1 MGAATGSGSVSA
13 RISGAVEVSRKSSAE
28 PFSETRLNTT
38 GNGLL
43 GLHRRG
49 GRPFDDRSGQGSIR
63 VGPFRAPGIL
73 ENRHSGQ
80 GRLRKPDAVLDDDI
94 EDDVAVPLSNQL
106 QHFLGVQ
113 RPRLVDRRQDAADA
127 QLWVQL

>member
-49 GRPFDDRSGQGSIR
+49 RRPFDDRSGQGSIR

-73 ENRHSGQ
+73 EDRHSGQ
-80 GRLRKPDAVLDDDI
+80 GRLRQPDAVLYPAI
-94 EDDVAVPLSNQL
+94 KADVGVLVSHQL
-106 QHFLGVQ
+106 QPFLGVQ
-113 RPRLVDRRQDAADA
+113 RPRLV
-127 QLWVQL
+127 